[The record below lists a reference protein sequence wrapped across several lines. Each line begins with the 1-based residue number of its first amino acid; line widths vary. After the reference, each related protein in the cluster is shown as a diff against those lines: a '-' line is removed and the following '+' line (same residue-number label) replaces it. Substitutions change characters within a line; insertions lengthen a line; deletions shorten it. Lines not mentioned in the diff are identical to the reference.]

1 MIFQYEYAQRGSI
14 VSVDV
19 FAGNDPEALEF
30 CGTLVFPTDVMVS
43 FQANAERDGNQD
55 IHFVDLDKA

>member
-1 MIFQYEYAQRGSI
+1 M

-19 FAGNDPEALEF
+19 FAGNDPEALDF
-30 CGTLVFPTDVMVS
+30 SGTLVFPVDVMIA

-55 IHFVDLDKA
+55 IFFVDLDKS